1 MLPAVTRLFE
11 SFHSRSADLERIN
24 RAHVVL
30 LPKKNGLPAPSS
42 FQPISL
48 QNCSIKA
55 ICKALTT
62 RLQYQIHKI
71 IDVDQTGFISGRNIS
86 ENFVYA
92 TELVQT
98 CCRRQAPCVVL
109 KLDFAKAFDSVSW
122 ASLRDVMI
130 ARGFPPIWCEWMDG
144 IFSSSR
150 SAVLLNGIPGK

>member
-1 MLPAVTRLFE
+1 MLF
-11 SFHSRSADLERIN
+11 RS
-24 RAHVVL
+24 
-30 LPKKNGLPAPSS
+30 
-42 FQPISL
+42 ISL

-98 CCRRQAPCVVL
+98 CYRRRAPCVVL